1 MSVPPSDAVLVLR
14 SPQLEVVVLPDK
26 GADVYSV
33 IDRATGIDVL
43 FKSPWGWR
51 DPATVP
57 PMGESQA
64 DWLARYPGGWQ
75 LLVPNAGPEREY
87 DGVLRGF
94 HGEAAVIT
102 WNVDEWTA
110 TTARLS
116 TDLATAPLH
125 LEREF
130 VADGPDLE
138 VVTLIRNTSPRTV
151 PVMCVEH
158 AAFGAPFLD
167 ARCRLDTS
175 ARRIAAASGY
185 DKITDFAAVPPPGA
199 LRSVFAGLA
208 DFAAET
214 GFAQTWV
221 SIASP
226 SAGFGIR
233 MAWDSATLP
242 HAWLWEEA
250 GGVLGY
256 PWFGRAY
263 VAGVEPANVLPDDGL
278 AETPL
283 LGAHQEW
290 RTTVTLSR
298 FEL

>member
-1 MSVPPSDAVLVLR
+1 MAVPPPDATLVLR
-14 SPQLEVVVLPDK
+14 SPQLEVVVLPGK

-43 FKSPWGWR
+43 FRSPWGWR

-94 HGEAAVIT
+94 HGEAALIA
-102 WNVDEWTA
+102 WNVDECT
-110 TTARLS
+110 TGTARLS

-125 LEREF
+125 LEREL
-130 VADGPDLE
+130 VADGPDLA
-138 VVTLIRNTSPRTV
+138 VVTSIRNTSPRSV

-175 ARRIAAASGY
+175 ARRIAAAAGY
-185 DKITDFAAVPPPGA
+185 DEIADFAAVPPAGA
-199 LRSVFAGLA
+199 QRSVFAGLS
-208 DFAAET
+208 
-214 GFAQTWV
+214 GFDDAWV

-226 SAGFGIR
+226 AAGFGIR
-233 MAWDSATLP
+233 MTWDAATLP

-298 FEL
+298 FAL

>member
-1 MSVPPSDAVLVLR
+1 MAVPPPDATLVLR
-14 SPQLEVVVLPDK
+14 SPQLEVVLLPGK

-33 IDRATGIDVL
+33 IDRASGIDVL
-43 FKSPWGWR
+43 FRSPWGWR

-57 PMGESQA
+57 PMGDSQA

-94 HGEAAVIT
+94 HGEAALIA
-102 WNVDEWTA
+102 WNVDEHTA
-110 TTARLS
+110 GTARLS
-116 TDLATAPLH
+116 ADLTTAPLH
-125 LEREF
+125 LERDF
-130 VADGPDLE
+130 VADGPDLT
-138 VVTLIRNTSPRTV
+138 VVTLIRNTSPRPV

-175 ARRIAAASGY
+175 ARRIAAAAGY
-185 DKITDFAAVPPPGA
+185 DEIVDIAVVPPAGA
-199 LRSVFAGLA
+199 QRSVFAGLS
-208 DFAAET
+208 
-214 GFAQTWV
+214 GFDDAWV

-233 MAWDSATLP
+233 MAWDTTTLR

-263 VAGVEPANVLPDDGL
+263 VAGVEPANVLPDDGP
-278 AETPL
+278 AETPV
-283 LGAHQEW
+283 LGAYQEW
-290 RTTVTLSR
+290 RTRVTLSR